1 MIQEYNLQ
9 NFINDL
15 NNELNQ
21 ITINLKTEKD
31 TKREKLLIKQSTLI
45 NNLFIKIHQ
54 LKQNDKV
61 LKETK

>member
-21 ITINLKTEKD
+21 ITLNLKTEKD
-31 TKREKLLIKQSTLI
+31 SKREKLLIKQSTLI

>member
-15 NNELNQ
+15 NNELIQ
-21 ITINLKTEKD
+21 ITLNLKTEKD
-31 TKREKLLIKQSTLI
+31 SKREKLLIKQSTLI
-45 NNLFIKIHQ
+45 NNLLIKIHQ

>member
-15 NNELNQ
+15 NNELSQ
-21 ITINLKTEKD
+21 ITINLKSEKD

>member
-15 NNELNQ
+15 NNELSQ
-21 ITINLKTEKD
+21 ITNNLKSEKD

-45 NNLFIKIHQ
+45 NNLMIKIHQ

>member
-21 ITINLKTEKD
+21 ITLNLKTEKD

>member
-9 NFINDL
+9 NVINDL
-15 NNELNQ
+15 NNELSQ
-21 ITINLKTEKD
+21 ITLNLKTEKD

-45 NNLFIKIHQ
+45 NNLLIKIHQ

>member
-21 ITINLKTEKD
+21 ITLNLKTEKD

-45 NNLFIKIHQ
+45 NNLMIKIHQ

>member
-15 NNELNQ
+15 NNELSQ
-21 ITINLKTEKD
+21 ITINLKSEKD

-45 NNLFIKIHQ
+45 NNLLIKIHQ

>member
-15 NNELNQ
+15 NNELNH
-21 ITINLKTEKD
+21 ITLNLKTEKD

-45 NNLFIKIHQ
+45 NNLLIKIHQ

>member
-31 TKREKLLIKQSTLI
+31 TKREKLLVKQSTLI

>member
-21 ITINLKTEKD
+21 ITLNLKTEKD
-31 TKREKLLIKQSTLI
+31 SKREKLLVKQSTLI